1 MKKTLRQMEIWSW
14 QNVLNMVNGT
24 KKYVASFNKERF
36 QVEMYEMFNTIY
48 IFIVISFYSR
58 LV

>member
-24 KKYVASFNKERF
+24 KKYVARFNKERF
-36 QVEMYEMFNTIY
+36 QVEMYEMFNTI
-48 IFIVISFYSR
+48 
-58 LV
+58 L